1 MGSLTVR
8 PVAVPAIIR
17 NDFSVPVLV
26 AMAVDAPAM
35 NLVTLIVPEFRVR
48 AVQVPRNRLTLK
60 PPVLAART
68 VQTPVARLVT
78 KMVPVLTAR
87 TVQMPKTVLTT
98 VIVVLATGEITVH
111 GPANRRVTR
120 MVPVLTD

>member
-1 MGSLTVR
+1 
-8 PVAVPAIIR
+8 
-17 NDFSVPVLV
+17 
-26 AMAVDAPAM
+26 
-35 NLVTLIVPEFRVR
+35 
-48 AVQVPRNRLTLK
+48 
-60 PPVLAART
+60 
-68 VQTPVARLVT
+68 
-78 KMVPVLTAR
+78 MVPVLTAR